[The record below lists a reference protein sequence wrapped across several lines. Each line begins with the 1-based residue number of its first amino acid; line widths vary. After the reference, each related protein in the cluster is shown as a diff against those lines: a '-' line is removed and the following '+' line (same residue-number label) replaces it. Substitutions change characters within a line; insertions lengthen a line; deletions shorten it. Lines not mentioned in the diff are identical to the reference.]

1 MKRKS
6 LAYLFMLS
14 LMVLLSSCA
23 FETSIGSEVR
33 DIAVTKVTAW
43 PPLASPP
50 FAIDINV
57 TVGNKGT
64 SYETFNLT
72 VYADNLTIRS
82 VTIADLAPRTNKTLT
97 FVWELFPYRAMIFP
111 PPSWQVDRPMVEN
124 FTIWAEASAVAG
136 EVDISD
142 NVYIDGI
149 VRIIWYVLDTD
160 GDGIINILDVVRVAK
175 AFGSSLGDP
184 AWNPWVDFNQDG
196 KINILDICPLARSF
210 GKTYG
215 LAEGEGK

>member
-1 MKRKS
+1 MQS
-6 LAYLFMLS
+6 LADIFVLS
-14 LMVLLSSCA
+14 LMVFLSSCA
-23 FETSIGSEVR
+23 FESSIGSEVR

-43 PPLASPP
+43 PPLALPLT
-50 FAIDINV
+50 IDINV
-57 TVGNKGT
+57 TVENKGT

-72 VYADNLTIRS
+72 VHADNLTIRS

-97 FVWELFPYRAMIFP
+97 FVWELFPFRIMIFSP
-111 PPSWQVDRPMVEN
+111 QSWRVDRPMVEN
-124 FTIWAEASAVAG
+124 VTIWAEASAVAG

-149 VRIIWYVLDTD
+149 VRIIWYVLDID
-160 GDGIINILDVVRVAK
+160 GDGTISIRDVALVAK